1 MRHLERD
8 GIWSNSK
15 RRQAEGNYGHNET
28 DCVTS
33 KRLHHEN
40 ETTYWRAGSRDRA
53 TVLLELPAVD
63 ENQEAAVAYRDLREF
78 VQKLEKEGE
87 LRRIRLEVDPVLE
100 ITQVVQG
107 AIHSNEDRQSQ
118 KPRP

>member
-1 MRHLERD
+1 MGD
-8 GIWSNSK
+8 S
-15 RRQAEGNYGHNET
+15 GHNET

-63 ENQEAAVAYRDLREF
+63 ENQEEAVAYRDLREF

-87 LRRIRLEVDPVLE
+87 LRRIRVEVDPVLE
-100 ITQVVQG
+100 ITQVVQR
-107 AIHSNEDRQSQ
+107 AMRSKKAQQAEMPSPPAAN
-118 KPRP
+118 PPPLF